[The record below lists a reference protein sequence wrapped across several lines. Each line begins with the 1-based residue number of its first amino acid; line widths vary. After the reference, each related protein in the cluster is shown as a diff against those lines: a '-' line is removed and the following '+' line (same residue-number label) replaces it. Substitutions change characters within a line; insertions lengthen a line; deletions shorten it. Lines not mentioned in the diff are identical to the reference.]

1 MKFRVTIRKANGTE
15 QKRIIEAPTRFAV
28 YTQIEKE
35 GASVA
40 KLTEGAGFVLPSWL
54 NITFGTGVSQDE
66 LVLMI
71 RNLAAMLNAGL
82 TLSRSLTVV
91 ERQMRNKRLKKVLGE
106 ISDSVKKGSSFHE
119 SLAEH
124 PKLFSRLFISMA
136 HAGEEGGTLAESLS
150 IVGIQMERA
159 RNLTKKIRGAM
170 IYPTIIIFAMIV
182 IAILMLIFVVPT
194 LTNTFTQLGVKLPMA
209 TQVIVATSNFLINHT
224 ILMIVSTLAGV
235 GAMVAFKR
243 SQFGGR
249 LISRVVLHIP
259 VIGELVQETYAART
273 ARTLSSL
280 LSSGVG
286 MLGAIQITR
295 EVVSTK
301 TFADVLKEAEDRVRK
316 GEQLSAAFADHI
328 DRYPSMFS
336 DMIAVGEE
344 TGKVA
349 EMLKQVA
356 DYYEND
362 VEQRTK
368 DLSTIIEP
376 VLMLLIGTGVGIFA
390 VAIISPI
397 YSLSSAM

>member
-1 MKFRVTIRKANGTE
+1 MKFRVTIRKENGTE
-15 QKRIIEAPTRFAV
+15 QKRVIEAATRFVV

-35 GASVA
+35 GASVV
-40 KLTEGAGFVLPSWL
+40 KLTEGAGFTVPAWL
-54 NITFGTGVSQDE
+54 NITLGSGVSPDE

-71 RNLAAMLNAGL
+71 RNLSAMLNAGL

-91 ERQMRNKRLKKVLGE
+91 ERQMRNKSLKQVLGD

-124 PKLFSRLFISMA
+124 PKLFSKLFISMA

-150 IVGIQMERA
+150 IVGVQMERS
-159 RNLTKKIRGAM
+159 RNLTKKVRGAM
-170 IYPTIIIFAMIV
+170 IYPIIIIFAMIV

-194 LTNTFTQLGVKLPMA
+194 LTNTFTQLGVKLPFA

-224 ILMIVSTLAGV
+224 LLMIVGTSAV
-235 GAMVAFKR
+235 IGALWSFKR

-249 LISRVVLHIP
+249 LISRAVLHVP
-259 VIGELVQETYAART
+259 VVGELVQETYAART

-280 LSSGVG
+280 LSSGVD

-301 TFADVLKEAEDRVRK
+301 TFADVLKEAERRVRK
-316 GEQLSAAFADHI
+316 GEPLSAAFADHT

-336 DMIAVGEE
+336 DMIVVGEE

-349 EMLKQVA
+349 DMLKQVA